1 VAATSGAYPVVAHRG
16 AARVFGAEN
25 AQLASLLLALRLH
38 AERTLLV
45 ASAIAH
51 RESLCR
57 HLRLACARLVP
68 MYAAYARSSRLDTV
82 PGTGTVA
89 PAKGMLEGLEA
100 EVMSSVS
107 LLRQATVKVVEAVTT
122 WRAGLSTPVPVL
134 WPVAIAARMTPH
146 HAANDS
152 AASNVPR
159 AVMLTTAMTT
169 AMNTAMNAAM
179 SDKGAGGGRAN
190 EGSVHVARHAT
201 PTPPRAAV
209 TSNYMRQ
216 MATDL
221 DGLADESPE
230 IRRLLNSAPS
240 RLDSRRLW
248 RARQTIGLEPHAEL
262 RFELAGAQAA
272 LNWKP
277 ISATV
282 LMATQCAKGDSAP
295 GSIVEVLP
303 EDDRALLAALVG

>member
-1 VAATSGAYPVVAHRG
+1 MLSGDVDRRG
-16 AARVFGAEN
+16 RDEHGD
-25 AQLASLLLALRLH
+25 
-38 AERTLLV
+38 ER
-45 ASAIAH
+45 SD
-51 RESLCR
+51 E
-57 HLRLACARLVP
+57 P
-68 MYAAYARSSRLDTV
+68 ND
-82 PGTGTVA
+82 
-89 PAKGMLEGLEA
+89 KG
-100 EVMSSVS
+100 
-107 LLRQATVKVVEAVTT
+107 
-122 WRAGLSTPVPVL
+122 
-134 WPVAIAARMTPH
+134 
-146 HAANDS
+146 N
-152 AASNVPR
+152 
-159 AVMLTTAMTT
+159 
-169 AMNTAMNAAM
+169 
-179 SDKGAGGGRAN
+179 KGAGGGRAKRG
-190 EGSVHVARHAT
+190 ERARGTYVARHAT

>member
-1 VAATSGAYPVVAHRG
+1 
-16 AARVFGAEN
+16 
-25 AQLASLLLALRLH
+25 
-38 AERTLLV
+38 
-45 ASAIAH
+45 
-51 RESLCR
+51 
-57 HLRLACARLVP
+57 
-68 MYAAYARSSRLDTV
+68 
-82 PGTGTVA
+82 
-89 PAKGMLEGLEA
+89 
-100 EVMSSVS
+100 
-107 LLRQATVKVVEAVTT
+107 
-122 WRAGLSTPVPVL
+122 
-134 WPVAIAARMTPH
+134 
-146 HAANDS
+146 
-152 AASNVPR
+152 
-159 AVMLTTAMTT
+159 MLTDGGDEHGDR
-169 AMNTAMNAAM
+169 NAAM
-179 SDKGAGGGRAN
+179 NDKGNKGAGGGRAKR

-272 LNWKP
+272 LDWKP

-282 LMATQCAKGDSAP
+282 LMATQCAKGDSA
-295 GSIVEVLP
+295 
-303 EDDRALLAALVG
+303 RARPAVTSRCFPR